1 MNKASR
7 LLILCATCIGLSSL
21 SARAEDPPPGYEA
34 YALARVTVTAEADK
48 VDETALTVAVTA
60 EEIAARNAKNVA
72 EALAGVPGLRVSTG
86 RKNEPTV
93 YVHGFD
99 QSRVQVLID
108 GVPYYETN
116 YGKLDLAQIPTDNVA
131 RIEITKGVASVL
143 SGANALGG
151 TINIISKTAGTTP
164 HTEIRAEGGDYST
177 GRFSATHGQRSGALS
192 YWLNVSGE
200 TSGGTPVSGSYEPK
214 VGTIVQKNPTK
225 TTQAILEDGGKRQNS
240 DTESLNAWAKVGW
253 EPSAATA
260 LFVNLHYFDRDKGA
274 PPSTDSVQVFLKRP
288 AFSQF
293 NADPDLPRP
302 RRRPRRQAPARPGLD
317 AEGEGLLPRAR
328 RRPRVV
334 QGPGATASRSR

>member
-1 MNKASR
+1 MNKPAR
-7 LLILCATCIGLSSL
+7 LLALCTTCVALSS
-21 SARAEDPPPGYEA
+21 SPARAEDPPAGYEA
-34 YALARVTVTAEADK
+34 YALARVTVTAEADE

-131 RIEITKGVASVL
+131 RIEITKGAASVL

-164 HTEIRAEGGDYST
+164 AHRAPRSRGAT
-177 GRFSATHGQRSGALS
+177 GPPAASPRRTASGAARSATG
-192 YWLNVSGE
+192 
-200 TSGGTPVSGSYEPK
+200 
-214 VGTIVQKNPTK
+214 
-225 TTQAILEDGGKRQNS
+225 
-240 DTESLNAWAKVGW
+240 
-253 EPSAATA
+253 
-260 LFVNLHYFDRDKGA
+260 
-274 PPSTDSVQVFLKRP
+274 
-288 AFSQF
+288 
-293 NADPDLPRP
+293 
-302 RRRPRRQAPARPGLD
+302 
-317 AEGEGLLPRAR
+317 
-328 RRPRVV
+328 
-334 QGPGATASRSR
+334 